1 MKYNLVEIFHSI
13 QGEGFNFGM
22 ETTFVRFS
30 DCNLNCYWCDT
41 DWKKANLYLDNQQI
55 LEFLK
60 AHNAKNVIVT
70 GGEPSKDSNMDKF
83 IALTEFLLA
92 NNINVHVETNG
103 LVDLRKTNDLFKK
116 IWISTS
122 PKIIYRSLYEKNG
135 LINEADEVR
144 IVIDPKIKFEK
155 QIEAIL
161 WFKER
166 INAKYWFLSPCEVD
180 MKFDFDMLGKIY
192 DHLTKVLNQKE
203 WRISIQLHKLMN
215 IR

>member
-22 ETTFVRFS
+22 ETTFIRFS

-41 DWKKANLYLDNQQI
+41 DWKKANLYLDNEEI
-55 LEFLK
+55 LKFLK
-60 AHNAKNVIVT
+60 EHNSTSVIIT
-70 GGEPSKDSNMDKF
+70 GGEPSMNNNISKF

-92 NNINVHVETNG
+92 NNIKVCVETNG
-103 LVDLRKTNDLFKK
+103 LVELRKTNELFKK
-116 IWISTS
+116 IWISSS
-122 PKIIYRSLYEKNG
+122 PKIVYKSLYEKNG
-135 LINEADEVR
+135 LIEEADEIR
-144 IVIDPKIKFEK
+144 FVIDPKIKIEK

-166 INAKYWFLSPCEVD
+166 IKAKYWFLSPCEVD
-180 MKFDFDMLGKIY
+180 MKFDFDKLAKIY
-192 DHLTKVLNQKE
+192 NHLTKELGHNDF
-203 WRISIQLHKLMN
+203 RISIQIHKLMN